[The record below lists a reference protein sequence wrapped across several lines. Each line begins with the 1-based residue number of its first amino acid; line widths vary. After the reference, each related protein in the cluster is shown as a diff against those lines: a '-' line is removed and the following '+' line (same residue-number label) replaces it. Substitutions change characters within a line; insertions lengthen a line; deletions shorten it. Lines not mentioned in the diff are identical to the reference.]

1 MLRVE
6 LYLIHMHILHKPK
19 QVKTRTMKNDSNID
33 QFKSKLNIDE
43 LQKLREIFK
52 TIEFFII
59 NLRKLSL
66 F

>member
-1 MLRVE
+1 
-6 LYLIHMHILHKPK
+6 
-19 QVKTRTMKNDSNID
+19 MKNDSNID
-33 QFKSKLNIDE
+33 QLKSKLNIDE

>member
-1 MLRVE
+1 
-6 LYLIHMHILHKPK
+6 
-19 QVKTRTMKNDSNID
+19 MKNDSNID
-33 QFKSKLNIDE
+33 QLKSKLNINE